1 MTSTAITIPV
11 ILFLV
16 YDPHYIKKEISFII
30 PIIIS
35 LLYIITLIFLLIASF
50 SDPGILQRY
59 PCTSNI
65 IMERKEVRIVQGGIL
80 RNYRFCGS
88 CSIMRPPR
96 STHCGDCNN
105 CVERFDHH
113 CPWIGNC
120 AGKRNY
126 KYFYIFIVLLNILTV
141 LIGVFCIVH
150 IYKFTK
156 KKYDNNVKLIFI
168 LFSRILRKELKEVKA
183 QTL

>member
-1 MTSTAITIPV
+1 MTATAITIPV
-11 ILFLV
+11 GLFIGFNSEYMNEKLNIV
-16 YDPHYIKKEISFII
+16 I
-30 PIIIS
+30 PIIIG
-35 LLYIITLIFLLIASF
+35 LLYIITMILLLIASF

-59 PCTSNI
+59 PCHNNI
-65 IMERKEVRIVQGGIL
+65 IVERKEVRIVQGGVM
-80 RNYRFCGS
+80 RNYRYCGS

-126 KYFYIFIVLLNILTV
+126 KFFYFFVVLLNILTV
-141 LIGVFCIVH
+141 FIGIFCIFH
-150 IYKFTK
+150 LC
-156 KKYDNNVKLIFI
+156 KYSYNGFNSDVN
-168 LFSRILRKELKEVKA
+168 
-183 QTL
+183 